1 MLIAFSGLP
10 GTGKTSIARE
20 LARRLPAAYLRVDT
34 VEQALR
40 SCGTLEEVIAEGYET
55 IYRLAEDNLHIGLTV
70 IADSVNPID
79 ITRDAW
85 AEVAR
90 EVSVRLINV
99 EIICS
104 DEAEHR
110 HRVESR
116 ASDIP
121 DLVLPTWDKVKSRE
135 YHPWTQPRIVIDTAG
150 RSVVACVDELM
161 SELAAARHLNAAG

>member
-20 LARRLPAAYLRVDT
+20 LARRLRATYLRVDT

-40 SCGTLEEVIAEGYET
+40 SCETLDEVWAEGYET
-55 IYRLAEDNLHIGLTV
+55 IYRLAEDNLHLGLTV

-90 EVSVRLINV
+90 EANVRLINV
-99 EIICS
+99 EVICS
-104 DEAEHR
+104 DESEHR
-110 HRVESR
+110 RRVETR
-116 ASDIP
+116 TSDIP
-121 DLVLPTWDKVKSRE
+121 DLVLPTWDKVTNRE
-135 YHPWTQPRIVIDTAG
+135 YHPWPQPRIVIDTAG
-150 RSVVACVDELM
+150 RSVDVCVDELN
-161 SELAAARHLNAAG
+161 SKLLA

>member
-20 LARRLPAAYLRVDT
+20 LARRLRATYLRVDT

-40 SCGTLEEVIAEGYET
+40 SCGTLEEVMAEGYET
-55 IYRLAEDNLHIGLTV
+55 IYRLAEDNLNLGLTV
-70 IADSVNPID
+70 IADSVNPLD
-79 ITRDAW
+79 ITRGAW

-90 EVSVRLINV
+90 DANARLINV
-99 EIICS
+99 EIICT

-110 HRVESR
+110 RRVETRS
-116 ASDIP
+116 SDIP
-121 DLVLPTWDKVKSRE
+121 DLVLPNWDKVKSRE

-150 RSVVACVDELM
+150 RSVDACIDELV
-161 SELAAARHLNAAG
+161 SELAAA

>member
-20 LARRLPAAYLRVDT
+20 LARRLRATYLRVDT

-40 SCGTLEEVIAEGYET
+40 SCGTLEEVMAEGYET
-55 IYRLAEDNLHIGLTV
+55 IYRLAEDNLNLGLTV

-90 EVSVRLINV
+90 EAKVALINV
-99 EIICS
+99 EFICS
-104 DEAEHR
+104 AEAEHR
-110 HRVESR
+110 RRVATRS
-116 ASDIP
+116 SDIP
-121 DLVLPTWDKVKSRE
+121 DLVLATWQKVRNRE
-135 YHPWTQPRIVIDTAG
+135 YRPWTQPRIVIDTAG
-150 RSVVACVDELM
+150 RSIDACVDDLM
-161 SELAAARHLNAAG
+161 SRLAAGQ

>member
-20 LARRLPAAYLRVDT
+20 LARRLRATYLRVDT

-40 SCGTLEEVIAEGYET
+40 SCETLETVGAEGYEA
-55 IYRLAEDNLHIGLTV
+55 IYRLAEDNLNVGLTV
-70 IADSVNPID
+70 IADSVNPLE
-79 ITRDAW
+79 ITREAW

-90 EVSVRLINV
+90 DANVRLINV
-99 EIICS
+99 EVICS

-110 HRVESR
+110 RRVETRS
-116 ASDIP
+116 SDIP

-135 YHPWTQPRIVIDTAG
+135 YHPWIQPRIVIDTAG
-150 RSVVACVDELM
+150 RSVGACVDDLI
-161 SELAAARHLNAAG
+161 SKLAL